1 MKFRGFSFRYLMT
14 YPKWGEMNQRTRF
27 VTHPVLSPGWGE
39 ERTQEQDSYHPLASC
54 TLVPRL
60 RRGEKQTRH
69 LSPLASCTLVPRL
82 RKGEK
87 QTRHLSPLASCTLVS
102 RLRKGEKQTRHLSPL
117 ASCSLVPRL
126 QSEGD
131 LYCHLVSGGR
141 VIVLKMTVRLGWCD
155 VHENTTFHTRK
166 LCLVTQ
172 WHHVTSCDVALNREN
187 CLHHLSARRWV
198 IPPCAIRLPC
208 LAMQLKWLHH
218 WTW

>member
-1 MKFRGFSFRYLMT
+1 MKFRGFSFCHLMT

-39 ERTQEQDSYHPLASC
+39 ERTQEQDSYHPSASC

-60 RRGEKQTRH
+60 RR
-69 LSPLASCTLVPRL
+69 
-82 RKGEK
+82 
-87 QTRHLSPLASCTLVS
+87 
-102 RLRKGEKQTRHLSPL
+102 GEKQTRHLSPL

-131 LYCHLVSGGR
+131 LYCHLVSGSR

-166 LCLVTQ
+166 LCLVTK
-172 WHHVTSCDVALNREN
+172 WHHVTSCDVAL
-187 CLHHLSARRWV
+187 
-198 IPPCAIRLPC
+198 IPSCAIRLPC